1 MNTTTTMDLQA
12 GQNPARPFSPPAWAE
27 WIAARLYRLQWLV
40 SAVRMP
46 APTVP
51 EASLELLRLADAYEA
66 TQPSYAA
73 DLRAAAL
80 QSMGER
86 RID

>member
-1 MNTTTTMDLQA
+1 MNTTVLELGA
-12 GQNPARPFSPPAWAE
+12 GRRATAKPFPTPAWAE
-27 WIAARLYRLQWLV
+27 WVANRLYRLQWLAA
-40 SAVRMP
+40 AVRMP

-51 EASLELLRLADAYEA
+51 EAGLELLRLAEAYEA

-80 QSMGER
+80 QSMGR
-86 RID
+86 HAD